1 MSKYVKGWSAA
12 EQKLMIECQRLQALS
27 DNKSGQI
34 QKLKL
39 ALAEKDR
46 ALFAQRKQLQLMEKM
61 NKTLVKALGAKVT
74 TISRPKK
81 APKKTAKKATKSTGE
96 SKTGKKKSNSNQ
108 EKVKKIIQKV
118 MGHIKSK
125 SNNTV
130 HLDYTPSYLENKDMK
145 TLKAYLTRC
154 NKIEKITDIVIAH
167 KKEMTKRGVQ
177 RSEYDIGCIISMFP
191 TLKVGEIRNY
201 LKKDLPRQRKKP
213 AKKSIIT
220 QLRQHGR
227 Y

>member
-1 MSKYVKGWSAA
+1 MSKYVECWSAA

-39 ALAEKDR
+39 ALAERDR
-46 ALFAQRKQLQLMEKM
+46 ALFAQRKQIQLMEKM
-61 NKTLVKALGAKVT
+61 NKNLVKALGAKVT

-81 APKKTAKKATKSTGE
+81 AAKKAAKKAKSTGE
-96 SKTGKKKSNSNQ
+96 SKTGSKKSNAAQ
-108 EKVKKIIQKV
+108 EKIKKDIQKAI
-118 MGHIKSK
+118 GRIKSK
-125 SNNTV
+125 SDNTV
-130 HLDYTPSYLENKDMK
+130 HFNETPSYLVNKDMK
-145 TLKAYLTRC
+145 TLKAYLARC

-167 KKEMTKRGVQ
+167 KKEMAKRGVQ
-177 RSEYDIGCIISMFP
+177 SCEYDIGCIMSRFP
-191 TLKVGEIRNY
+191 TLKVGEIRQY

-220 QLRQHGR
+220 QLREHGR
-227 Y
+227 D